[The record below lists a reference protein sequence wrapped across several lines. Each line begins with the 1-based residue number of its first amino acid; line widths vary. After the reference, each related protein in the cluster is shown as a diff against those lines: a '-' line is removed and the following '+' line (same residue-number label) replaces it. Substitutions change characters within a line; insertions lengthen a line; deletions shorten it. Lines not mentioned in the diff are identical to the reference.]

1 MLFCFGNQAESVS
14 EIKALCTRYNIAS
27 PNSVIAIITILK
39 TTGRIKTGAV
49 VKIAENKNC
58 ADGKGLDELKRYMS
72 GAFTPVS
79 ILYPAFNINV
89 NLLDNDI
96 LRHNFFRRAAEYLFR
111 GLTFRKV
118 LPEVGLFID
127 KDGGRMIML
136 YLYLQAIKTKQHT
149 VP

>member
-1 MLFCFGNQAESVS
+1 
-14 EIKALCTRYNIAS
+14 
-27 PNSVIAIITILK
+27 
-39 TTGRIKTGAV
+39 
-49 VKIAENKNC
+49 
-58 ADGKGLDELKRYMS
+58 MS

-136 YLYLQAIKTKQHT
+136 YLYLQAIKNKNSTRCHNSVFSQHAGKRIFRLAYSRQ
-149 VP
+149 PHYQIGAGGRLS

>member
-1 MLFCFGNQAESVS
+1 MLSRS
-14 EIKALCTRYNIAS
+14 S
-27 PNSVIAIITILK
+27 PYLRPP
-39 TTGRIKTGAV
+39 GELRPGAV
-49 VKIAENKNC
+49 PKIAENKNR
-58 ADGKGLDELKRYMS
+58 ANGKGLDELKRYMS

-79 ILYPAFNINV
+79 ILFPTFNINA

-136 YLYLQAIKTKQHT
+136 YLYLQAIKTKQHM